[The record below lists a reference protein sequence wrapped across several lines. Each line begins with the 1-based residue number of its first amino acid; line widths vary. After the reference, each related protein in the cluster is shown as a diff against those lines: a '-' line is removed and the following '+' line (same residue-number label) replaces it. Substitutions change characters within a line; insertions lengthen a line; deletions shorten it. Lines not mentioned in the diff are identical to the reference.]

1 MWKTANQ
8 RELHKTGAPLHKY
21 HKLFGI
27 GRARTGRCMIQM
39 AQNAQIYTPIHTV
52 WSVDVAMKAKGSY
65 KYNKIQQENLHMGNP
80 RELRSENCFK
90 RSVSQVHSPFPTLCF
105 HSVQTR
111 IGRATFPRVWITQTN
126 FCCCGFFWWVSLS
139 TSKLNGVV
147 GIVSVTRMPV
157 VWWERLT
164 FASCGCGNLFG
175 NCKANS
181 GFIVHADVH
190 LARFLAEHLGNGI
203 IWLGDALLCFWS
215 NDRNLT
221 RHFSRKNIVEQQLR
235 SHFHGNPSN

>member
-1 MWKTANQ
+1 
-8 RELHKTGAPLHKY
+8 
-21 HKLFGI
+21 
-27 GRARTGRCMIQM
+27 
-39 AQNAQIYTPIHTV
+39 
-52 WSVDVAMKAKGSY
+52 
-65 KYNKIQQENLHMGNP
+65 
-80 RELRSENCFK
+80 
-90 RSVSQVHSPFPTLCF
+90 
-105 HSVQTR
+105 
-111 IGRATFPRVWITQTN
+111 
-126 FCCCGFFWWVSLS
+126 
-139 TSKLNGVV
+139 
-147 GIVSVTRMPV
+147 MPV

>member
-1 MWKTANQ
+1 MHDSNGTKCTNIHTDTHRVISRCGYESQ
-8 RELHKTGAPLHKY
+8 GQLQVQQNT
-21 HKLFGI
+21 
-27 GRARTGRCMIQM
+27 ARTSTLRTR
-39 AQNAQIYTPIHTV
+39 A
-52 WSVDVAMKAKGSY
+52 
-65 KYNKIQQENLHMGNP
+65 NLPSDM
-80 RELRSENCFK
+80 RWWWNCFK

-181 GFIVHADVH
+181 GFIVHADIH

-215 NDRNLT
+215 HDRNLT